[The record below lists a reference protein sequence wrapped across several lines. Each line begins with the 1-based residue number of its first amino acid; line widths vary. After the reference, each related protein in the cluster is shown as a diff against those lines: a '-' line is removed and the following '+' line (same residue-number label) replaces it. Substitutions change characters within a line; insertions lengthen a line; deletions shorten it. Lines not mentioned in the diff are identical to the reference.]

1 MTPEWTVGT
10 AFTYTDGKSTYDLG
24 SADNKAYGFAAYG
37 TRMAEN
43 GQFVDLIA
51 KYSHLSNDFTVNKD
65 AMAGSFDNN
74 AFRVIAEYGWHW
86 SLNDVGFLE
95 PQAELTYGKVLGETF
110 TANNGVKVVQE
121 DFESLIARLGVRG
134 GFFFPNQKGVVYA
147 RASVLHD
154 FKGEME
160 STASQNVA
168 RNTVKD
174 DIGGKWVE
182 WGVGANYKLSD
193 TAYTYVDVER
203 TNGGEVVE
211 DWCYNAGVR
220 LVF

>member
-37 TRMAEN
+37 TRMAEK

-51 KYSHLSNDFTVNKD
+51 KYSRLSNDFTVNKD

-74 AFRVIAEYGWHW
+74 AFSVSAEYGWHW
-86 SLNDVGFLE
+86 NLNDVGFLE

-121 DFESLIARLGVRG
+121 DFESLIARLVFEGAFTSRIRRALCKHALRCYTTSRVKWNRPLARTLLVIPSRTTSVVRG
-134 GFFFPNQKGVVYA
+134 
-147 RASVLHD
+147 
-154 FKGEME
+154 
-160 STASQNVA
+160 
-168 RNTVKD
+168 
-174 DIGGKWVE
+174 
-182 WGVGANYKLSD
+182 
-193 TAYTYVDVER
+193 
-203 TNGGEVVE
+203 
-211 DWCYNAGVR
+211 
-220 LVF
+220 